1 MEVLNFIKTSKN
13 IILISYLLCSINH
26 HSNFQ
31 ELSSK
36 SKDNN
41 LKKKKINDLLN
52 FKTLE
57 KQFFHLFLVT
67 LLGIRH

>member
-13 IILISYLLCSINH
+13 IILINYLLCSINH

-41 LKKKKINDLLN
+41 LKKKINDLLN

-67 LLGIRH
+67 LLDIRH

>member
-1 MEVLNFIKTSKN
+1 MEVLSFIKPSKN
-13 IILISYLLCSINH
+13 IILINYLLCSINH

-41 LKKKKINDLLN
+41 LKKKINDLLN

-67 LLGIRH
+67 LLDIRH